1 MRIFI
6 DINTIVAKTHI
17 EVKLNFFPI
26 TNTIFE
32 RGSVPLHGQV
42 EILFLQSN
50 ELAPI
55 YADPSKTIEL
65 ENPIRTNLS
74 GMLSDQVF
82 LSEDENYR
90 IVYHKLIDESEEI
103 FEPVREEIFLSPLLI
118 LQKENNFEK
127 TVETIAEL
135 QEIKNPHHG
144 QTFKVLGYYSENDGL
159 TPRFYK
165 WFENATATP
174 DFGTVL
180 VSNHH
185 ATGRFVLLQNKNA
198 PMQASTFGILPNRPF
213 DLSANSQHFLNN
225 STAIKVFDIPGTY
238 NLGISNA
245 DFSNTSHLVR
255 IQGNITFTDDTNLT
269 FNKLEVET
277 RIHGVAKNMKVKT
290 GTASLNWWKTYSENN
305 ISKSDVDFTG
315 HTLYIDLDAP
325 YTALHLTKTIEN
337 CDVIGILESQIVG
350 KFVKCTITS
359 RKFPFILA
367 DGSSNFNNCHIETR
381 ACHKTLTSQLYPWPS
396 KNNTWVLN
404 SLNDYIHE
412 WDGTGPFDG
421 LSNSVIYQSGPLPLL
436 KASSNFN
443 ATPKTIAN
451 LSSAKNQI
459 SGSVDISLIPFYQT
473 DGVLDANL
481 FASNKGE
488 LALKVMKLR
497 EGSWKGMTSS
507 DKNSPITVVL
517 WENNVFPENLLVQ
530 DMDLVL
536 ETSSFPQQQITSQGK
551 LTLKNA
557 NLRTF
562 GNFTCYDVEM
572 HDSLWEI
579 DYSPGGIATVVARG
593 NLIAIDSRIT
603 QRKSSGCQIIV
614 NKITNLTDTQTNIPF
629 NSKDSF
635 IAKGSSFAQHV
646 TLNRQSTSV
655 SNAQSFFSACVF
667 IRTLAIDNEINSTP
681 FHLTV
686 KNCRFNSTTDPEQ
699 INLIRAGH
707 PDNVWVIE
715 DNINVNGHGNL
726 KQTRLHNVIMGGY
739 THHML
744 GATTHSWSETW
755 GAGCETYDLHP
766 NLFIVPN
773 TSHTRIATTNG
784 VWWNT
789 GGSGTRPGWTVTRQD
804 LQAYLIVKP
813 NKMEINMMYDPYEE
827 KYFKEDGIAKAWSK
841 YAIYDTNT
849 LYGTFFF
856 PTIELKY

>member
-1 MRIFI
+1 M
-6 DINTIVAKTHI
+6 
-17 EVKLNFFPI
+17 NFFPN

-74 GMLSDQVF
+74 GMLPDQVF

-103 FEPVREEIFLSPLLI
+103 FEQVREEIFLSPLLI
-118 LQKENNFEK
+118 LQKENNLEK

-135 QEIKNPHHG
+135 QEIRNPQHG
-144 QTFKVLGYYSENDGL
+144 QTFKVLGYYSENEGP

-174 DFGTVL
+174 DFGTVFA
-180 VSNHH
+180 SNHH
-185 ATGRFVLLQNKNA
+185 ATGRFLLLQNKNA
-198 PMQASTFGILPNRPF
+198 PMQASTFGILPNIPF
-213 DLSANSQHFLNN
+213 DISANSQHFLNN
-225 STAIKVFDIPGTY
+225 SSAIKVFDVPGTY
-238 NLGISNA
+238 NLGIPNA
-245 DFSNTSHLVR
+245 NFSNSSRLVR
-255 IQGNITFTDDTNLT
+255 IQGNITFTDDTNFT

-277 RIHGVAKNMKVKT
+277 QLHGVAKNMKVKA
-290 GTASLNWWKTYSENN
+290 GTASLSWWKTYSKDN
-305 ISKSDVDFTG
+305 ISKSNVDFTG
-315 HTLYIDLDAP
+315 HTLFIDLDAP

-350 KFVKCTITS
+350 NFAKCTINT

-367 DGSSNFNNCHIETR
+367 DGSSNFNNCYIETR
-381 ACHKTLTSQLYPWPS
+381 ACHKTLTSQPYPWPS

-412 WDGTGPFDG
+412 WDGATPFDG

-436 KASSNFN
+436 KTSNNFN

-459 SGSVDISLIPFYQT
+459 SGAVDTSLIPFYRT

-507 DKNSPITVVL
+507 DKDSPIDVTL
-517 WENNVFPENLLVQ
+517 WKNNVFPENLLVQ
-530 DMDLVL
+530 DIDLVL
-536 ETSSFPQQQITSQGK
+536 DMSSFPQQQITSQGK
-551 LTLKNA
+551 LTLKNV
-557 NLRTF
+557 NLRTM

-572 HDSLWEI
+572 YDSLWTI
-579 DYSPGGIATVVARG
+579 DYDSGTATVEVQG
-593 NLIAIDSRIT
+593 NLAAIDSRIA
-603 QRKSSGCQIIV
+603 QGKSSGCQIIV
-614 NKITNLTDTQTNIPF
+614 NKITNLTDTHTNIPF
-629 NSKDSF
+629 KSKDSF
-635 IAKGSSFAQHV
+635 IAKGSSFARHV

-655 SNAQSFFSACVF
+655 PGAQSFFTACVF
-667 IRTLAIDNEINSTP
+667 TRTLAIDNTIDSTP

-699 INLIRAGH
+699 INLIRPGH
-707 PDNVWVIE
+707 ANNVWVIE
-715 DNINVNGHGNL
+715 DNTNVNGYGNL

-739 THHML
+739 THQML
-744 GATTHSWSETW
+744 GATTHSWTETW
-755 GAGCETYDLHP
+755 GAGCETFNLHP
-766 NLFIVPN
+766 NLFITPN
-773 TSHTRIATTNG
+773 TSHTRIATANG

-789 GGSGTRPGWTVTRQD
+789 GGSGTRPGWIVTRQD
-804 LQAYLIVKP
+804 LQAYLSVKP

-827 KYFKEDGIAKAWSK
+827 HYFKEGGTAKAWSK
-841 YAIYDTNT
+841 YAIYDTNN

>member
-1 MRIFI
+1 M
-6 DINTIVAKTHI
+6 
-17 EVKLNFFPI
+17 NFSPI

-103 FEPVREEIFLSPLLI
+103 FEQVREEIFLSPLLI
-118 LQKENNFEK
+118 LQKDNNFEK

-135 QEIKNPHHG
+135 QEIRTPQHG
-144 QTFKVLGYYSENDGL
+144 QTFKVLGYYAENEGL
-159 TPRFYK
+159 TPRIYK
-165 WFENATATP
+165 WFENSTATP
-174 DFGTVL
+174 DFGTVFA
-180 VSNHH
+180 SNHH
-185 ATGRFVLLQNKNA
+185 ATGRYILLQNKNA
-198 PMQASTFGILPNRPF
+198 PMQASTFGVLPNKPF
-213 DLSANSQHFLNN
+213 DISANSQHFLNN
-225 STAIKVFDIPGTY
+225 SSIIKVFDVPGTY
-238 NLGISNA
+238 DLGISNA

-255 IQGNITFTDDTNLT
+255 IQGNITFTDATNLT

-277 RIHGVAKNMKVKT
+277 QPLGVAKNMKIKA
-290 GTASLNWWKTYSENN
+290 GTASLSWWKTYSKDN
-305 ISKSDVDFTG
+305 IRKSDVDFTG
-315 HTLYIDLDAP
+315 HTLFIDLELP
-325 YTALHLTKTIEN
+325 HTTLNLTKTIKN
-337 CDVIGILESQIVG
+337 CDVIGILETQIVG
-350 KFVKCTITS
+350 NFAKCTITS
-359 RKFPFILA
+359 RRFPFILA

-396 KNNTWVLN
+396 RYNTWVLN

-451 LSSAKNQI
+451 LTSAKNQI
-459 SGSVDISLIPFYQT
+459 SGAVDTSLIPFYRT

-497 EGSWKGMTSS
+497 EGSWKCMTSS
-507 DKNSPITVVL
+507 DKDSPVNVTL
-517 WENNVFPENLLVQ
+517 WENNTFPENLLVQ

-557 NLRTF
+557 NLRTL

-572 HDSLWEI
+572 YDSLWTI
-579 DYSPGGIATVVARG
+579 GYNSGTATVEVQG
-593 NLIAIDSRIT
+593 NLVAIDSRIA
-603 QRKSSGCQIIV
+603 QGKSSGCQIII
-614 NKITNLTDTQTNIPF
+614 NKITNLTDTHTNIPF
-629 NSKDSF
+629 KSKDSF

-646 TLNRQSTSV
+646 TLNRQITSV
-655 SNAQSFFSACVF
+655 SGAQSFFSACVF
-667 IRTLAIDNEINSTP
+667 IRTLAIDNDINSTP

-686 KNCRFNSTTDPEQ
+686 KNCRFNSTTDSEQ
-699 INLIRAGH
+699 INLIRPGH
-707 PDNVWVIE
+707 VGNVWVIE
-715 DNINVNGHGNL
+715 DNINVNGYGNL

-739 THHML
+739 THQMR
-744 GATTHSWSETW
+744 GATTHSWHETW

-766 NLFIVPN
+766 NLFITPN
-773 TSHTRIATTNG
+773 TSRARIATTNG
-784 VWWNT
+784 IWWNT

-813 NKMEINMMYDPYEE
+813 DKMEINLMYDPDEE
-827 KYFKEDGIAKAWSK
+827 KYFKEGSTEKAWSK

>member
-1 MRIFI
+1 M
-6 DINTIVAKTHI
+6 
-17 EVKLNFFPI
+17 NFFPI
-26 TNTIFE
+26 NNTIFE
-32 RGSVPLHGQV
+32 RGSIPLHGQV

-55 YADPSKTIEL
+55 YSDPSKTIEL

-74 GMLSDQVF
+74 GMFSDQVF

-103 FEPVREEIFLSPLLI
+103 FEQVREEIFLSPLLI
-118 LQKENNFEK
+118 LQKENNLDK
-127 TVETIAEL
+127 TVDTIAEL
-135 QEIKNPHHG
+135 QEIKNPQHG
-144 QTFKVLGYYSENDGL
+144 QSFKVLGYYSENEGL

-165 WFENATATP
+165 WFENSTAIP
-174 DFGTVL
+174 DFGTVFA
-180 VSNHH
+180 SNHH
-185 ATGRFVLLQNKNA
+185 ATGRFILLQNKNA
-198 PMQASTFGILPNRPF
+198 PMQASTFGILPNVPF
-213 DLSANSQHFLNN
+213 DISANSQHFLNN
-225 STAIKVFDIPGTY
+225 SSAIKVFDVPGTY

-245 DFSNTSHLVR
+245 DFSNASRLVR
-255 IQGNITFTDDTNLT
+255 IQGNITFTDDTKLT

-277 RIHGVAKNMKVKT
+277 QLHGVAKNIKVKA
-290 GTASLNWWKTYSENN
+290 GTASLSWWKTYSKDN
-305 ISKSDVDFTG
+305 ISKSNVDFTG
-315 HTLYIDLDAP
+315 HTLFIDLDAP
-325 YTALHLTKTIEN
+325 YATLNLTKTIKN

-350 KFVKCTITS
+350 NFAKCTITS

-367 DGSSNFNNCHIETR
+367 DGSSNFNYCYIETS

-404 SLNDYIHE
+404 SRNDYIHE
-412 WDGTGPFDG
+412 WDGIGPFDG

-443 ATPKTIAN
+443 ATPRTIAN
-451 LSSAKNQI
+451 LASAKNQI
-459 SGSVDISLIPFYQT
+459 SGTVDPSLIPFYQT

-481 FASNKGE
+481 FSSNKGE

-497 EGSWKGMTSS
+497 EDSWKGMTSS
-507 DKNSPITVVL
+507 DSHSPITVTL
-517 WENNVFPENLLVQ
+517 WDNNAFPENLLVQ

-536 ETSSFPQQQITSQGK
+536 ETSYFPQQQITSQGK

-557 NLRTF
+557 NLRTL
-562 GNFTCYDVEM
+562 GNFTCYNVEM

-579 DYSPGGIATVVARG
+579 DHSLNSIATVVARG
-593 NLIAIDSRIT
+593 NLAAIDSRIA
-603 QRKSSGCQIIV
+603 QSKSSGCQIIV
-614 NKITNLTDTQTNIPF
+614 NKITNLTDTHTNIPF

-655 SNAQSFFSACVF
+655 SGAQSFFSACVF

-686 KNCRFNSTTDPEQ
+686 KNCRFNSTTDSEH

-707 PDNVWVIE
+707 ADNVWVIE

-726 KQTRLHNVIMGGY
+726 KQTLLHNVIMGGY
-739 THHML
+739 THQMR
-744 GATTHSWSETW
+744 GATTHSWNETW
-755 GAGCETYDLHP
+755 GAGCETYDIHP
-766 NLFIVPN
+766 NLFITPN
-773 TSHTRIATTNG
+773 TSHTNIATANG
-784 VWWNT
+784 IWWNT
-789 GGSGTRPGWTVTRQD
+789 GGSGTRPGWTVSRQD

-813 NKMEINMMYDPYEE
+813 NKMEINLMYDPYEE
-827 KYFKEDGIAKAWSK
+827 KYFKEGGTEKVWSK